1 MLAGAPPDA
10 DRAVLIEGRD
20 NVAKSRHGFKVRSYV
35 GVRTARYAYFE
46 YRRANYDADRRRDRR
61 ADRSRADARAR
72 ALRPRPRPGPAP
84 QPAPV
89 TAATRRPRRELAGL
103 LGRLEN
109 CEGPECVVSAPV
121 SPPRAMS
128 RARLEIAL
136 LAVALLALTPLV
148 AGDGEDASGAV
159 RKPNIVLI
167 TTDDQTLASLRVMD
181 RVQRELVDRGVTFE
195 NALATFPLCCP
206 SRASWITGQYAH
218 NHGVIDNQ
226 ERNGGGY
233 QALREP
239 DKVLPAWLDAGGYD
253 TALVGKWLH
262 DYRTL
267 DPAPGWDRFW
277 ALTAPTMV
285 NYYGYEVTDS
295 RGGRVR
301 YGKDA
306 DDYVT
311 DALTRDYALPYIRQ
325 HERDPD
331 PFFLHVSYIAPH
343 WGRGRNDAAGRRCAN
358 GKPFA
363 FETAK
368 AKPAPRDAGAFGEA
382 KLPTPPSFNE
392 ADMSDKPGAVRGR
405 ERLSRRE
412 IRVVT
417 ERYRCELASLL
428 AVDRAVGEIDGRA
441 RRGAPESPHL
451 RDLHLRQRLH
461 ARRAPDPGREGAALR
476 GGAQGAAGDRAAR
489 RSRPGSRSTIRSPTS
504 TWHRRS
510 SSSPR
515 SRCPTRSSDP
525 STAARSRPTPTGAAT
540 PTARSRSRPSAPRG
554 ARPPAPSS
562 PPPGSGCAPP
572 ATPTSSTTGPRSR
585 PWPRASASQ
594 IGAGSVTD
602 VELYDLAADPHELH
616 QPPRRFRLRRHPGG
630 ARRGG
635 RRAAALRGGGLPVRP
650 QRPATSLRAAA
661 EGSSPA
667 ERRRYRG

>member
-1 MLAGAPPDA
+1 
-10 DRAVLIEGRD
+10 
-20 NVAKSRHGFKVRSYV
+20 
-35 GVRTARYAYFE
+35 
-46 YRRANYDADRRRDRR
+46 
-61 ADRSRADARAR
+61 
-72 ALRPRPRPGPAP
+72 
-84 QPAPV
+84 
-89 TAATRRPRRELAGL
+89 
-103 LGRLEN
+103 
-109 CEGPECVVSAPV
+109 
-121 SPPRAMS
+121 MS

-428 AVDRAVGEIDGRA
+428 AVDRAVGEITAAIDEAHLSRRTYVIFTSDNGYMHGEHRIRAEKVQPYEEALRVPLVIAGPAIPPGVTVNDPVANVDLAPTILELAEVQVPDALQRPVDGRSLA
-441 RRGAPESPHL
+441 PYTYGRG
-451 RDLHLRQRLH
+451 
-461 ARRAPDPGREGAALR
+461 DP
-476 GGAQGAAGDRAAR
+476 DRAVPIEAKRPPR
-489 RSRPGSRSTIRSPTS
+489 RSATGTFVA
-504 TWHRRS
+504 
-510 SSSPR
+510 
-515 SRCPTRSSDP
+515 P
-525 STAARSRPTPTGAAT
+525 SWIGVR
-540 PTARSRSRPSAPRG
+540 TARYLYVEHYRAEV
-554 ARPPAPSS
+554 
-562 PPPGSGCAPP
+562 
-572 ATPTSSTTGPRSR
+572 PTLAEGFGLE
-585 PWPRASASQ
+585 

-602 VELYDLAADPHELH
+602 VELYDLAADPHELISRH
-616 QPPRRFRLRRHPGG
+616 ADSAYVVTRAALAGAVGELRRCAGEACRFDLSVPPPR
-630 ARRGG
+630 
-635 RRAAALRGGGLPVRP
+635 
-650 QRPATSLRAAA
+650 
-661 EGSSPA
+661 
-667 ERRRYRG
+667 

>member
-1 MLAGAPPDA
+1 
-10 DRAVLIEGRD
+10 
-20 NVAKSRHGFKVRSYV
+20 
-35 GVRTARYAYFE
+35 
-46 YRRANYDADRRRDRR
+46 
-61 ADRSRADARAR
+61 
-72 ALRPRPRPGPAP
+72 
-84 QPAPV
+84 
-89 TAATRRPRRELAGL
+89 
-103 LGRLEN
+103 
-109 CEGPECVVSAPV
+109 
-121 SPPRAMS
+121 
-128 RARLEIAL
+128 
-136 LAVALLALTPLV
+136 
-148 AGDGEDASGAV
+148 
-159 RKPNIVLI
+159 
-167 TTDDQTLASLRVMD
+167 MD

-306 DDYVT
+306 DDYLT

-428 AVDRAVGEIDGRA
+428 AVDRAVGEITAAIDEAHLSRRTYVIFTSDNGYMHGEHRIRA
-441 RRGAPESPHL
+441 EKVQPYE
-451 RDLHLRQRLH
+451 
-461 ARRAPDPGREGAALR
+461 EALR
-476 GGAQGAAGDRAAR
+476 VPLVIAGPAIP
-489 RSRPGSRSTIRSPTS
+489 PGSRSTIRSPTS

-554 ARPPAPSS
+554 ARPPGPSS

-572 ATPTSSTTGPRSR
+572 ATSMSSTTGPRSR
-585 PWPRASASQ
+585 PWPRASACE

-602 VELYDLAADPHELH
+602 VELYDLAADPHELISRH
-616 QPPRRFRLRRHPGG
+616 ADSAYVVTRAALAGAVGELRRC
-630 ARRGG
+630 AG
-635 RRAAALRGGGLPVRP
+635 RGLPVRP